1 MHPTIAYIRRALQGI
16 CSDSEALSIAK
27 LLLTQ
32 HFGFT
37 QLELYGGKDR
47 NLSVNE
53 QKEMDNILRRLQ
65 NNEPVQYVLGRE
77 TFCDLTFEVNP
88 NVLISRPETQELV
101 EWIVKENLTSGL
113 RILDIGTGSGCIAIS
128 LAKKLKSANVTAWD
142 ISESAL
148 QVARRNAELNG
159 VNVCFKQIDVL
170 SLLDKT
176 DRFDMI
182 VSNPPYVTN
191 AEKQS
196 MERNVL
202 DWEPEIALFVSDDDP
217 FLFYKRIADVGID
230 VLSTNGKLYFEI
242 NQHFGKEIKNIL
254 ENKGYHQVELR
265 KDMFGNDRMI
275 KALI

>member
-1 MHPTIAYIRRALQGI
+1 MHPAIAYIRQALQGI
-16 CSDSEALSIAK
+16 CPDSEALSIAK

-37 QLELYGGKDR
+37 QLELYGGKDKH
-47 NLSVNE
+47 LSENE
-53 QKEMDNILRRLQ
+53 QKELDIILRRLQ
-65 NNEPVQYVLGRE
+65 NNEPIQYVLGKE
-77 TFCDLTFEVNP
+77 TFCGLTFEVNP
-88 NVLISRPETQELV
+88 NVLIPRPETQELV
-101 EWIVKENLTSGL
+101 EWIVKENSTSGL
-113 RILDIGTGSGCIAIS
+113 RVLDIGTGSGCVAVS
-128 LAKKLKSANVTAWD
+128 LAKKLKRADVTAWD

-148 QVARRNAELNG
+148 QVARRNAELNEVDVCLKQ
-159 VNVCFKQIDVL
+159 VNVL
-170 SLLDKT
+170 NLLDQT

-191 AEKQS
+191 TEKQS

-217 FLFYKRIADVGID
+217 FLFYERIADIGMDI
-230 VLSTNGKLYFEI
+230 LRTNGKLYFEI

>member
-1 MHPTIAYIRRALQGI
+1 MQGI
-16 CSDSEALSIAK
+16 CPDSEALSIAK

-37 QLELYGGKDR
+37 QLELYGGKDKH
-47 NLSVNE
+47 LSENE
-53 QKEMDNILRRLQ
+53 QKELDIILRRLQ
-65 NNEPVQYVLGRE
+65 NNEPIQYVLGKE
-77 TFCDLTFEVNP
+77 TFCGLTFEVNP
-88 NVLISRPETQELV
+88 NVLIPRPETQELV
-101 EWIVKENLTSGL
+101 EWIVKENSTSGL
-113 RILDIGTGSGCIAIS
+113 RVLDIGTGSGCVAVS
-128 LAKKLKSANVTAWD
+128 LAKKLKRADVTAWD

-148 QVARRNAELNG
+148 QVARRNAELNEVDVCLKQ
-159 VNVCFKQIDVL
+159 VNVL
-170 SLLDKT
+170 NLLDQT

-191 AEKQS
+191 TEKQS

-217 FLFYKRIADVGID
+217 FLFYERIADIGMDI
-230 VLSTNGKLYFEI
+230 LRTNGKLYFEI